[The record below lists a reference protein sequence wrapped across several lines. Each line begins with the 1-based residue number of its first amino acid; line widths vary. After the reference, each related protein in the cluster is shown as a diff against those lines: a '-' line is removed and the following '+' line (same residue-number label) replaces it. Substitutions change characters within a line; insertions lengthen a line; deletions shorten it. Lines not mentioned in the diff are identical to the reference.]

1 MVRRSLVSPEGL
13 AKTTTMNKYLLI
25 LATVTMVASHEV
37 KALSLRESLAMLETG
52 AIQPQYG
59 APDRIRGNSGEVS
72 RYQIMPDV
80 WRRYSNSREY
90 ENPEVSWQVASKILS
105 DRIEWFKKIE
115 GREPSSMEIYLLWN
129 KPGHF
134 QATGFTA
141 SKVKKSYRERANR
154 FANLMTLPSLAML
167 TR

>member
-1 MVRRSLVSPEGL
+1 MKKS
-13 AKTTTMNKYLLI
+13 LLI
-25 LATVTMVASHEV
+25 LAILTMVANHEV

-52 AIQPQYG
+52 AIQPQHG
-59 APDRIRGNSGEVS
+59 ASDRIRGNSGEVS

-80 WRRYSNSREY
+80 WRRYSSSRDY
-90 ENPEVSWQVASKILS
+90 ENPEVAWQVASRILG
-105 DRIEWFKKIE
+105 DRIAWFKKIE

-134 QATGFTA
+134 EAKGFA
-141 SKVKKSYRERANR
+141 SSKVKKSYLDRANR

>member
-1 MVRRSLVSPEGL
+1 M
-13 AKTTTMNKYLLI
+13 KKYLLI
-25 LATVTMVASHEV
+25 LVTLTMVASHEV
-37 KALSLRESLAMLETG
+37 KALGLRESLAMLETG

-59 APDRIRGNSGEVS
+59 ASDRIRGNSGEVS

-80 WRRYSNSREY
+80 WRRYSNSREFQ
-90 ENPEVSWQVASKILS
+90 NPEVAWQVASRILE
-105 DRIEWFKKIE
+105 DRIGWFKKIE

-134 QATGFTA
+134 QATGFAA

-154 FANLMTLPSLAML
+154 FANLMSLPSLAML